1 MAISLKQPLKRVG
14 VILPPANPTVEPE
27 IHAALPPLCIMHAAR
42 FPVQQGDLEQR
53 NEGYRKAYGDSV
65 RAYRPMPIDAYLIAC
80 TGSNYRLGVQ
90 GDRQMS
96 AELARLAGAP
106 VGTSSGVIHEAMEA
120 LGVKGVTLVSPYPL
134 WLTEEAAGFWRASGY
149 RVDGVVQLGDGK
161 DNIAYLLDD
170 DDVVRELDKITSSP
184 PADSCFLL
192 SGTGMPT
199 IGAIAQHR
207 SRFSVPVLSSNL
219 CGVWWLLRETGFK
232 SGSAEFNQAAGRL
245 LELL

>member
-1 MAISLKQPLKRVG
+1 
-14 VILPPANPTVEPE
+14 
-27 IHAALPPLCIMHAAR
+27 
-42 FPVQQGDLEQR
+42 
-53 NEGYRKAYGDSV
+53 
-65 RAYRPMPIDAYLIAC
+65 MPIDAYLIAC

-90 GDRQMS
+90 GDRQTS
-96 AELARLAGAP
+96 QELARLAGAP
-106 VGTSSGVIHEAMEA
+106 VGTSSGVIHDAMEA
-120 LGVKGVTLVSPYPL
+120 LGVKGVTLVSPYPH

-149 RVDGVVQLGDGK
+149 RVDGVVQLGEGK

-170 DDVVRELDKITSSP
+170 DDVMRELDKITSSP

-199 IGAIAQHR
+199 IGAIAQRR
-207 SRFSVPVLSSNL
+207 SRFRVPVLSSNL

-232 SGSAEFNQAAGRL
+232 SGSAEFNEAAGRL